1 MIIMTNSQA
10 GCCKKNTVVDS
21 LHLLSSKGQNV
32 EKKSERLFP
41 EYLHTS
47 SIKMSERPI
56 PEKIKCRLSGE
67 VCKRGVR
74 VGCCNTIAS
83 RYISGF
89 IYSLENFNCQWFYR
103 SAATK
108 YVTTNRTC
116 WNESCKTEVSTGDLI
131 NDENLRAQVE
141 RFNKGEEV
149 DETVLSDII
158 VKAGKENTEEPPV
171 KKIKQN
177 NVSQSQNKTNK
188 QSKPRKRVTL
198 GMMKERNAEFDKYLL
213 PEEKSC
219 QVINSVYKEL

>member
-1 MIIMTNSQA
+1 M
-10 GCCKKNTVVDS
+10 
-21 LHLLSSKGQNV
+21 
-32 EKKSERLFP
+32 
-41 EYLHTS
+41 
-47 SIKMSERPI
+47 
-56 PEKIKCRLSGE
+56 
-67 VCKRGVR
+67 
-74 VGCCNTIAS
+74 
-83 RYISGF
+83 
-89 IYSLENFNCQWFYR
+89 
-103 SAATK
+103 
-108 YVTTNRTC
+108 
-116 WNESCKTEVSTGDLI
+116 STGDLI

-158 VKAGKENTEEPPV
+158 IKAGKEDTEEPPV

-219 QVINSVYKEL
+219 QVMMISRILDISV